1 MRISGIGQNHL
12 RLLDNHR
19 ELLPIDIL
27 ALPGRVV
34 DPAAGREYGDTQKGD
49 ERLQRGS
56 HTLSIAKF

>member
-1 MRISGIGQNHL
+1 MYISSIGQNHL

-27 ALPGRVV
+27 ALPGRIV
-34 DPAAGREYGDTQKGD
+34 DSATGSEHGDNQKGD